1 MPTARTGGLFGSTTT
16 TTQPSGGGL
25 FENTQSTTANI
36 GGGLF
41 GSGTMTTGQS
51 TSGGGLFGGSKA
63 KPAGGACLG
72 VRRPPRR
79 ILTNLFR
86 GGQQQQFNLFGSTT
100 NANPL
105 LGGLFGNSAL
115 GTSTVGNGQ
124 QPQQQQLSTGCLLSS
139 RSAGGLGQQQND
151 PASQHANLTARFE
164 GIYMRGTLL
173 LFSVGFRYSF
183 FVGCFFF
190 QY

>member
-1 MPTARTGGLFGSTTT
+1 MSGNDLLGGSQAKPAGGGLFGSTTT
-16 TTQPSGGGL
+16 TPT
-25 FENTQSTTANI
+25 NTNN
-36 GGGLF
+36 LF
-41 GSGTMTTGQS
+41 G
-51 TSGGGLFGGSKA
+51 
-63 KPAGGACLG
+63 
-72 VRRPPRR
+72 
-79 ILTNLFR
+79 

-139 RSAGGLGQQQND
+139 KSAGGLGQQQND

-173 LFSVGFRYSF
+173 LLSVAFRYLF
-183 FVGCFFF
+183 FWFFILIG
-190 QY
+190 YGTEE